1 MHSVT
6 PLLAYCAQ
14 SGLHVCG
21 IVFSASSLCLVSLA
35 AHLHAL
41 ALTCRRA
48 SAWGGMVLQTPM
60 LATPIRQL
68 RRYVTSADVTDQ
80 CFDRLGSM
88 VIGLGQAVDGL
99 IELTGFNPCFCVHEA
114 HLRRAASVPD
124 ASWICPHYVNVCH
137 VSGTRAY
144 WVTC

>member
-1 MHSVT
+1 M
-6 PLLAYCAQ
+6 
-14 SGLHVCG
+14 G
-21 IVFSASSLCLVSLA
+21 
-35 AHLHAL
+35 
-41 ALTCRRA
+41 
-48 SAWGGMVLQTPM
+48 GGMVLQTPM
-60 LATPIRQL
+60 LATPKRQL
-68 RRYVTSADVTDQ
+68 RQYVTSADVTDQ
-80 CFDRLGSM
+80 CFDRLCSM

-99 IELTGFNPCFCVHEA
+99 VEVTGFNPCFCVHEA